1 MAGTSLMVYG
11 RQRSGMMRRMK
22 IGLLIMGWVW
32 VGSGFVWGQLGE
44 EPIRRAEGVEEEVR
58 VAAPVEEVVRKA
70 ERVEKPKTDTGQPI
84 HANQPIGVK
93 IESPLDGQVV
103 DWETVDVFV
112 RVENYALGEGGN
124 RLHVILDNGSPV
136 EQTSERRP
144 TILRSLAPGAH
155 SLRVYAVKP
164 DGKMLAD
171 PKASD
176 RINFFVRRKDFSNFQ
191 PWDRPYL
198 TVNLPQEG
206 MVYPDGE
213 AKVWL
218 DFRAHNAP
226 LGKEKFRVKAQLDG
240 VETIIN
246 SGEPYAWG
254 GLAEGRHRLV
264 VELIDEDGDP
274 VSEMYARVERTM
286 EIPRMVKAVN
296 PQEADSA
303 NLWIKKKT
311 KPAQ

>member
-1 MAGTSLMVYG
+1 MGGTSLMVYG
-11 RQRSGMMRRMK
+11 RQRSGMIRGMK
-22 IGLLIMGWVW
+22 TWCFLMGWIW
-32 VGSGFVWGQLGE
+32 VGGGFAWGQLGD
-44 EPIRRAEGVEEEVR
+44 EPVRKAEAIEEEVR

-70 ERVEKPKTDTGQPI
+70 ERVEKPKTDTGKPI
-84 HANQPIGVK
+84 DPKEPIRVK

-103 DWETVDVFV
+103 DWETVDVFM

-124 RLHVILDNGSPV
+124 RLHVILDNGSPT
-136 EQTSERRP
+136 EQESERKP

-171 PKASD
+171 LNASD

-191 PWDRPYL
+191 PWNSPYL

-213 AKVWL
+213 GKVWL

-226 LGKEKFRVKAQLDG
+226 LAKDKFRVKAQLDG
-240 VETIIN
+240 VETILN
-246 SGEPYAWG
+246 KEEPYPWG
-254 GLAEGRHRLV
+254 GLAEGRHRLL

-274 VSEMYARVERTM
+274 VSEMFARVERTI
-286 EIPRMVKAVN
+286 EVPRMVKAVN
-296 PQEADSA
+296 PNEADSA
-303 NLWIKKKT
+303 NLWLRKKT
-311 KPAQ
+311 KPVQ